1 MQRLQD
7 EDEDLRRIGQTSS
20 PIPSY
25 CQADVAISIPRDESS
40 ISVSRTS
47 QPEPVRSSK
56 FGSLDGPLPPSLMF
70 SKYQSSKSDHL
81 DKHGLYPH
89 FKARWAMMCIIGV
102 CVKSLNLSMMGM
114 ILSNPTG
121 MAWFVR
127 ACLFVC
133 LTDYYNLIVYYL

>member
-47 QPEPVRSSK
+47 QPTWKLGRTFATVANVQQISILK
-56 FGSLDGPLPPSLMF
+56 VF
-70 SKYQSSKSDHL
+70 KSDHL

-102 CVKSLNLSMMGM
+102 CVSCV
-114 ILSNPTG
+114 
-121 MAWFVR
+121 AWVLKMSVEESTIFFTHH
-127 ACLFVC
+127 LG
-133 LTDYYNLIVYYL
+133 LHTTLIAGYPYGRVPQSGPFF